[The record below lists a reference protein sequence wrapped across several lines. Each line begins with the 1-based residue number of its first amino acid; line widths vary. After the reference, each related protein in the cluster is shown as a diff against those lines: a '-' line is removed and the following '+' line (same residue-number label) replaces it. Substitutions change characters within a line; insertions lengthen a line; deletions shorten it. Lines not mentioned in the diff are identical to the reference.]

1 MNFFRTFSE
10 SFKGSFREDNKIVI
24 KCKKCKQLIRIPIDK
39 GRLKVTCPNPKCNSQ
54 FQFYPNLKVKK
65 FFSYFFI
72 LVGGLIFGFFLSN
85 ITFLLDI
92 ASFYIFFIFPVG
104 AFLYGLIVNVGYIG
118 FLSLIR
124 MTTIK
129 FSYLTVVL
137 TSGFIVIF
145 TFWLGQYAFYSDIL
159 SIEKELNVF
168 SLVVDSYKNS
178 SLGIFGIYGGLPISS
193 PSALD
198 LLENQGIGFFGII
211 LFTLDHICM
220 FFSLPL
226 IWLLEGNL

>member
-10 SFKGSFREDNKIVI
+10 SFKGSFREDNKVII

-39 GRLKVTCPNPKCNSQ
+39 GRLKVICPKCSSH

-118 FLSLIR
+118 CLSLIR
-124 MTTIK
+124 MKSIN
-129 FSYLTVVL
+129 FSYLTVIL

-145 TFWLGQYAFYSDIL
+145 TFWLGQYVFYSDIL

-168 SLVVDSYKNS
+168 SLVLDSYKNS
-178 SLGIFGIYGGLPISS
+178 SLDIFGIYGGLPI
-193 PSALD
+193 D
-198 LLENQGIGFFGII
+198 LLETQGIGFFGII

-220 FFSLPL
+220 FFLCR
-226 IWLLEGNL
+226 